1 MQSINYGEKKE
12 IYGELKI
19 ATIHY
24 HIVLMFVCT
33 LWTEPVPEYAG
44 S

>member
-19 ATIHY
+19 ARIIADNLRLNT
-24 HIVLMFVCT
+24 T
-33 LWTEPVPEYAG
+33 